1 MRAAHP
7 NRSRHK
13 TRPGFTLLET
23 MAGFAFLAVATGF
36 AVQMHHSGLSFDRH
50 SMDRLERQLA
60 VENVGQRFLLVPY
73 EDIERV
79 AEQRGPESDIQIQ
92 IDSFETGSHSG
103 LHLTIQTTVDSQT
116 LQHHVWR
123 MEPAE

>member
-1 MRAAHP
+1 M
-7 NRSRHK
+7 
-13 TRPGFTLLET
+13 LET

-36 AVQMHHSGLSFDRH
+36 AVQMHHSGLSFDQH
-50 SMDRLERQLA
+50 SMDRLEQQLA

-79 AEQRGPESDIQIQ
+79 AEQRGRESDIQIQ
-92 IDSFETGSHSG
+92 IDTFETGSQSG
-103 LHLTIQTTVDSQT
+103 LHLAIQATIDSQT